1 MLRSCLEP
9 SGTGSLNSILMR
21 SRAPSWRPF
30 STRGVTFPC
39 PTQSDWWQPCWIY
52 RSVQKLSEHVLIGW
66 NKKWFANC
74 NRMKGSMW
82 FRRCECVIY
91 KTLNLLHCIVTKMTV
106 QNLKYEFAVL
116 EKISANPFSS
126 AVVKWFWII
135 EYNITLHLILVYF
148 IGIFSVNVC
157 NIYMIV

>member
-1 MLRSCLEP
+1 MFVYLQMLRSCLEP

-82 FRRCECVIY
+82 FRRCECSIERF
-91 KTLNLLHCIVTKMTV
+91 TNLNFEPSPLCSNKDDCSKFKIWVCCIGKD
-106 QNLKYEFAVL
+106 L
-116 EKISANPFSS
+116 S
-126 AVVKWFWII
+126 
-135 EYNITLHLILVYF
+135 
-148 IGIFSVNVC
+148 
-157 NIYMIV
+157 